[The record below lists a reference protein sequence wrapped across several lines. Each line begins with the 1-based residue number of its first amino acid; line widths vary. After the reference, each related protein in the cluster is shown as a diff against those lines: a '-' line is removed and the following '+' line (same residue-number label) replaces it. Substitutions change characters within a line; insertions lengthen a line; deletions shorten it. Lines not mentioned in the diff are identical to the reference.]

1 MPGAGAPPAP
11 SPLLPVSLGSQATAG
26 GEPRNYPNYSL
37 ASAAV
42 ASAATPSQ
50 ERPRPGPERGNRRAL
65 RPGRRLRRGEP
76 VRPPASEAV
85 MTDKPGRLAALARL
99 ITGPRWASS
108 RLLSSA
114 PSKRPPPSV
123 PHPHIWAG
131 SGEAG
136 ASIGWE
142 SRGAKL
148 SGGFPRAIYPFFHS
162 LTHSPLIHSL
172 SKQTFAASVAAFSV
186 KRE

>member
-1 MPGAGAPPAP
+1 M
-11 SPLLPVSLGSQATAG
+11 
-26 GEPRNYPNYSL
+26 
-37 ASAAV
+37 

-76 VRPPASEAV
+76 VRPPAWEAV

-108 RLLSSA
+108 RGSFQVRSPSA
-114 PSKRPPPSV
+114 PRPVIRIPTPERGVAGREGPP
-123 PHPHIWAG
+123 
-131 SGEAG
+131 
-136 ASIGWE
+136 IGWE

-148 SGGFPRAIYPFFHS
+148 SSGFPRAIYPFFHS
-162 LTHSPLIHSL
+162 LTHSPLIYSL
-172 SKQTFAASVAAFSV
+172 TKQTFAASVAAFSV